1 MEIKTAIVLAAGLG
15 RKVWPYGEFRQKCTI
30 PVANTPIVRRVVENL
45 MEVGCERIVVVVG
58 HYAQQVRGALA
69 DIPNV
74 TFVTQHPIDGT
85 ASAVLSALEYVEDE
99 PYLVA
104 YGDVVTIPDNFR
116 NIIKQ
121 FCIHNVEAAAL
132 VQPLGNEDPSDWLC
146 GSIQTRETEGKS
158 VTRLTGIEGHPRGGS
173 YRLCGVYAFGPTATP
188 YLLRNPGI
196 VTRVPVGG
204 MPPPES
210 EIAQSMQL
218 MVDDHREVLA
228 VETEGFLVD
237 VDKPWHVLE
246 ANSRLVDHLATQVTE
261 DQIAA
266 GAKISDAAEIN
277 GHVVLGKNSVIG
289 PRVVVNGTLIA
300 GANNNITNGAILH
313 GNIFVGDQ
321 CRISDYCDVGS
332 SAIGNRCIIGHG
344 AEMAGVLFDKVY
356 LYHYCEMSG
365 VFGCATDIGAATVC
379 GTLRFDDG
387 DTPMRVEG
395 RYEVPSYGANATYMG
410 DYCRTGV
417 NAIIMPGRRIGSY
430 SVVGPGVILYDDV
443 PSKTII
449 MAKQEL
455 VSKPWGPERYGW

>member
-1 MEIKTAIVLAAGLG
+1 MDTAIVLAAGLG

-30 PVANTPIVRRVVENL
+30 PVANKPIVRRVVETL
-45 MEVGCERIVVVVG
+45 VEAGCQRIIVVVG
-58 HYAQQVRGALA
+58 HHAQQVRGALA

-74 TFVTQHPIDGT
+74 VFVTQHSLDGT
-85 ASAVLSALEYVEDE
+85 ADAVLTASEHLEDQ
-99 PYLVA
+99 PYLVV
-104 YGDVVTIPDNFR
+104 YGDIVTTPDNLR
-116 NIIKQ
+116 NFIKASRASD
-121 FCIHNVEAAAL
+121 VEAAAL
-132 VQPLGNEDPSDWLC
+132 VQPLGNEDASDWLC
-146 GSIQTRETEGKS
+146 AGIGTEKVENGSLSK
-158 VTRLTGIEGHPRGGS
+158 LTGIEGHPRGGS
-173 YRLCGVYAFGPTATP
+173 HRLCGVYAFQPHATP

-210 EIAQSMQL
+210 EIAQSLQL
-218 MVDDHREVLA
+218 MVDDGRTVLA
-228 VETEGFLVD
+228 VETTDFLVD

-246 ANSRLVDHLATQVTE
+246 ANNRLVDYLAKQVTE
-261 DQIAA
+261 DQIAD

-321 CRISDYCDVGS
+321 CRISDYCDVDS

-365 VFGCATDIGAATVC
+365 VFGSATDIGAATVC
-379 GTLRFDDG
+379 GTLRFDDA
-387 DTPMRVEG
+387 DTAIQVEG
-395 RYEVPSYGANATYMG
+395 RYEVPPNGANATYMG

-443 PSKTII
+443 PSKTMI

-455 VSKPWGPERYGW
+455 ITKPWGPERYGW

>member
-1 MEIKTAIVLAAGLG
+1 METAIVLAAGSG

-30 PVANTPIVRRVVENL
+30 PIANKPIVRRIVEDL
-45 MEVGCERIVVVVG
+45 LEVGCERIIVVVG
-58 HYAQQVRGALA
+58 HHAQQVRGAVA
-69 DIPNV
+69 DIPNIV
-74 TFVTQHPIDGT
+74 FVTQQVLDGT
-85 ASAVLSALEYVEDE
+85 ASATLTAVEHLEAQ
-99 PYLVA
+99 PYLVIH
-104 YGDVVTIPDNFR
+104 GDTVTTSENLRNFVNTFR
-116 NIIKQ
+116 ASD
-121 FCIHNVEAAAL
+121 VEAAAL
-132 VQPLGNEDPSDWLC
+132 VQPLGNEDASNYLC
-146 GSIQTRETEGKS
+146 AGVGTTDGDNGSLSI
-158 VTRLTGIEGHPRGGS
+158 LTGIEGHPRGGS
-173 YRLCGVYAFGPTATP
+173 HRLCGVYAFQSSATP

-210 EIAQSMQL
+210 EIAQSLQL
-218 MVDDHREVLA
+218 MVDDGRTVLA
-228 VETEGFLVD
+228 VQTSDFLVD

-246 ANSRLVDHLATQVTE
+246 ANRRFVDDLTKRITE
-261 DQIAA
+261 DRVAD

-277 GHVVLGKNSVIG
+277 GHVVLGKNTVIG

-313 GNIFVGDQ
+313 GNIFVGDR

-344 AEMAGVLFDKVY
+344 AEMSGVLFDKVY

-379 GTLRFDDG
+379 GTLRFDDK
-387 DTPMRVEG
+387 DTPIQVDG
-395 RYEVPSYGANATYMG
+395 RYEVPPSGANATYMG

-443 PSKTII
+443 PSKTMV

-455 VSKPWGPERYGW
+455 ITKPWGPERYGW